1 MLLIYVS
8 AKDDNQENDGSL
20 PGKDLQPVM
29 LALTYK
35 GDEYI
40 LREASSHGIA
50 SSKPPEFKSVKR
62 LFVSKEPFPDEKG
75 KPEESKEKEEAPDED
90 DEDALL
96 EENAKNAQMAVAL
109 ATIVFR
115 AGECQPIEVDYV
127 EHVKKRIKLA
137 DKLVV
142 AGYTDPE
149 CTMAESESLGLR
161 RAIAVRDTLLAG
173 NIDLPIV
180 AISRPKCCYAGDHEL
195 SRRVEITA
203 LFFGS
208 SGPPEDS
215 LDEQHSFEEG
225 DEPKGSTNKSA
236 QLVTVQT
243 RAIQ

>member
-8 AKDDNQENDGSL
+8 AKGDGEENQEGL

-50 SSKPPEFKSVKR
+50 SSKPPDFKSIKR
-62 LFVSKEPFPDEKG
+62 LFVSKEPFADKDAPKESVDESDEAE
-75 KPEESKEKEEAPDED
+75 PEDDDRVLEES
-90 DEDALL
+90 
-96 EENAKNAQMAVAL
+96 AKNAQMAVAL

-115 AGECQPIEVDYV
+115 AGECQPIEVDYID
-127 EHVKKRIKLA
+127 HIKKRIKLA

-142 AGYTDPE
+142 AGYTDSE
-149 CTMAESESLGLR
+149 CSMAESEDLALR
-161 RAIAVRDTLLAG
+161 RAVAVRDTLLEG

-180 AISRPKCCYAGDHEL
+180 AIARPKCCYGATHEL

-208 SGPPEDS
+208 SGPPEMS
-215 LDEQHSFEEG
+215 LEEEHSFDEG
-225 DEPKGSTNKSA
+225 DKPKGSTNKSA
-236 QLVTVQT
+236 HLVTVHT